1 MEQHAWKRPGPR
13 RLAITSI
20 LLVAGALAFA
30 SRASADHDEDN
41 PRFRFTN
48 ADFRGRYAAS
58 FQGQAGPFQVA
69 AEGFFVAD
77 GTGNIT
83 LARRTSSVG
92 GTILRQTFMCT
103 YDVEPDGTGSADCT
117 TNDGMR
123 ELYDFVLERQGN
135 GVLFIRTPVPDIPQP
150 NFVVLGSATRK

>member
-1 MEQHAWKRPGPR
+1 M
-13 RLAITSI
+13 
-20 LLVAGALAFA
+20 ALAFA
-30 SRASADHDEDN
+30 SKASADHDGDN

-58 FQGQAGPFQVA
+58 FEGQVGSIPVA

-83 LARRTSSVG
+83 AARRTSSVG

-103 YDVEPDGTGSADCT
+103 YDVEADGTGSADCT

-135 GVLFIRTPVPDIPQP
+135 GVRFIRTPVPGSAGPS
-150 NFVVLGSATRK
+150 FVVLGSATRK